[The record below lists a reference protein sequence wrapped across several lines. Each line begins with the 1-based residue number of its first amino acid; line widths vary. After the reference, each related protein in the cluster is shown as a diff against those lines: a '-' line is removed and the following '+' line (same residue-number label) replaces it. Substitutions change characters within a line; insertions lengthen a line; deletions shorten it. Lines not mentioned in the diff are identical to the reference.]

1 MGVTSVGDWDDTMI
15 SAFFLFVTAFLE
27 VGVLGLDVL
36 GWGCLAGFG
45 ADVARGVGLTFSA
58 DFDFSI
64 GLDFSADFTEDGL
77 LVTGEAEII

>member
-1 MGVTSVGDWDDTMI
+1 M

-36 GWGCLAGFG
+36 GCGCLELGCLAGFG

-58 DFDFSI
+58 DFAFST
-64 GLDFSADFTEDGL
+64 GLSFSADFTEEGL
-77 LVTGEAEII
+77 LVTGDAEII